1 MVKKLSEKLYRKI
14 YSLVPRLCVELI
26 LTSKEGVVLVKRDI
40 SPYKGM
46 WHLPGGTV
54 LYGESLLEAAK
65 RVAKEETN
73 LKIEI
78 RQQLGVKDYNK
89 KSAFG
94 QAISVVYLAEIV
106 SGRMKGSKFGK
117 EVKAFKE
124 IPKNTIKQH
133 IELIQ
138 NACAYAECVSLST

>member
-1 MVKKLSEKLYRKI
+1 MVKRLPEKLYREI
-14 YSLVPRLCVELI
+14 YSLVPRLCVDLI
-26 LTSKEGVVLVKRDI
+26 LKSKEGIILIKRDI
-40 SPYKGM
+40 PPCKGM

-54 LYGESLLEAAK
+54 LYGESLQEAAK

-78 RQQLGVKDYNK
+78 MQQLGIKEYNK

-94 QAISVVYLAEIV
+94 QAISVVYLADAV
-106 SGRMKGSKFGK
+106 SGQLKVNKYGK

-124 IPKNTIKQH
+124 IPKKIIKQH
-133 IELIQ
+133 KELIE
-138 NACAYAECVSLST
+138 NAQKG